1 MRAFLHKM
9 RTLIEVDYASMLEY
23 RAEIL
28 LWVLANATPFILMG
42 AWTKAAASVD
52 IGYTPA
58 DMVRYFLV
66 MFLVRQW
73 SMVWVIWEFE
83 EQVVEGKLSFL
94 LLQPFDPQWRH
105 VANHIAE
112 RFARLPFVFAL
123 VAFVFWLYP
132 QAWLAPG
139 WAELCA
145 FFLAATGALVLRF
158 FLQFLLAQASFW
170 TERAAALEEA
180 WYMFYLFL
188 SGMLAPMDLFP
199 PEMATLAN
207 YTPFPSLISFPVSI
221 LMGKPVDLVQGFA
234 LQAMWILVF
243 FALGR
248 LAWRAG
254 LRHYSGMG
262 A

>member
-1 MRAFLHKM
+1 MMRFLHKM
-9 RTLIEVDYASMLEY
+9 KTLMVVEYAAMMEY

-42 AWTKAAASVD
+42 AWTQAAATVD
-52 IGYTPA
+52 IGYSPA
-58 DMVRYFLV
+58 DMVRYFLI

-73 SMVWVIWEFE
+73 SMVWVIWEME

-94 LLQPFDPQWRH
+94 LLQPLDPVWRH
-105 VANHIAE
+105 VADHIAE

-132 QAWLAPG
+132 QAWLTPD
-139 WAELCA
+139 WPRLLA
-145 FFLAATGALVLRF
+145 FLLAATGALVLRF
-158 FLQFLLAQASFW
+158 FLQYTLAQASFW

-188 SGMLAPMDLFP
+188 SGMLAPIELFP
-199 PEMATLAN
+199 PAVATLAD

-221 LMGKPVDLVQGFA
+221 LMGTPVDLVQGFA
-234 LQAMWILVF
+234 LQAMWILIF

-248 LAWRAG
+248 WGWKVG